1 MLLKS
6 LVRGFIAA
14 GLAIALLLGAQKS
27 YCKEAPAALPGK
39 MVRPGAP
46 GPTQVSIGIWI
57 ADLSRIDSAEQTFAA
72 NLVLGISWRDPSLAH
87 GEPIA
92 VRYNLADIWHPNW
105 LIANA
110 TTNLQATFPEIAEVA
125 ADGLVTYRQ
134 RLIGT
139 FSQQL
144 DLRKFP
150 FDSAIFRIH
159 FVSVGQ
165 TPAELQFVPNEA
177 MVADG
182 MPSGAGIDRH
192 LTLQDWKISDV
203 NTRVLP
209 YQDVPGFNLAGYA
222 VEFKATRLVQHYIAK
237 VIIPLLLIVI
247 MSWAAFWLNPG
258 MGSTQ
263 ASIAVTSMLTLIA
276 YRSAVGVETP
286 RLPYLTNLDAF
297 ILVSSVLVLL
307 TLVEVVVTTTLVS
320 RQQVDLARKID
331 RYSRY
336 AFPAAYVA
344 VSTVTLLLR

>member
-1 MLLKS
+1 MRAL
-6 LVRGFIAA
+6 IAV
-14 GLAIALLLGAQKS
+14 GVAIALLLGVQHSDAKD
-27 YCKEAPAALPGK
+27 APEPIPAR

-46 GPTQVSIGIWI
+46 GPTKVSIGVWI
-57 ADLSRIDSAEQTFAA
+57 ADVFRIDSAEQTFAA
-72 NLVLGISWRDPSLAH
+72 NLVVVISWRDPSLAH
-87 GEPIA
+87 SNPIA

-144 DLRKFP
+144 DLRRFP
-150 FDSAIFRIH
+150 FDSATFRIH
-159 FVSVGQ
+159 FVALGQ
-165 TPAELQFVPNEA
+165 TPAELQFVANETA
-177 MVADG
+177 VAEG

-192 LTLQDWKISDV
+192 LTLQDWKITDV
-203 NTRVLP
+203 STSALP
-209 YQDVPGFNLAGYA
+209 YRDVPGFSMAGYA

-247 MSWAAFWLNPG
+247 MSWAAFWLHPTL
-258 MGSTQ
+258 GSTQ
-263 ASIAVTSMLTLIA
+263 VSISVTSMLTLIA
-276 YRSAVGVETP
+276 YRSAVGAETP

-331 RYSRY
+331 HYCRY

-344 VSTVTLLLR
+344 VSTLTLFLR

>member
-1 MLLKS
+1 MLMR
-6 LVRGFIAA
+6 VFIAA
-14 GLAIALLLGAQKS
+14 GLAIALLLGAQQGFS
-27 YCKEAPAALPGK
+27 KEAPAALPGK

-72 NLVLGISWRDPSLAH
+72 NLVVGINWRDASLAH
-87 GEPIA
+87 GEPVA

-110 TTNLQATFPEIAEVA
+110 TTSLQSTFPEVA
-125 ADGLVTYRQ
+125 QVARDGLVTYRQ

-159 FVSVGQ
+159 FVAVGQ
-165 TPAELQFVPNEA
+165 TPAELQFVANEA
-177 MVADG
+177 MVAEG

-192 LTLQDWKISDV
+192 LTLQDWTISDV
-203 NTRVLP
+203 STRVLP
-209 YQDVPGFNLAGYA
+209 YQDVPGFTLAGYA

-237 VIIPLLLIVI
+237 VIIPLLLIVV
-247 MSWAAFWLNPG
+247 MSWAAFWLEPS
-258 MGSTQ
+258 MGSTK

-286 RLPYLTNLDAF
+286 RLPYLTDLDAF
-297 ILVSSVLVLL
+297 ILVSSILVLL
-307 TLVEVVVTTTLVS
+307 TLVVVIVTTTLGS
-320 RQQVDLARKID
+320 HGQAALARKID
-331 RYSRY
+331 RYCRF

-344 VSTVTLLLR
+344 VSAVTLFLR